1 MTTQLL
7 RLAGISAFL
16 AFGSLLPA
24 AIAPAENLL
33 PADTVA
39 FFSVPDANAVRTATK
54 QSPMLM
60 FWNDPAMK
68 PFHDKFMAQFNAKF
82 IAPLEADLGM
92 KVAPFLDLLQGQL
105 TVGATVNGS
114 NGHDDIPAGLV
125 VLLDAK
131 GKSAALKTNLVAL
144 TKKWT
149 DSGRAL
155 RTEKIRGLTFT
166 VLPLSTNDLAAILP
180 KRTPVQELGKEP
192 KPEKPTEIY
201 FTQFESLLVVANSAK
216 LAETLAA
223 RLTGGNLPALADDPI
238 FQADKPALLRE
249 SPLYYGWFNAKVT
262 FDLIAKAP
270 EPAEDENNPF
280 APKFSPAKILEATGL
295 NGVKSASFAVR
306 DNREGSSLVIH
317 LTAPAATRTG
327 LVKIIALPAKDAS
340 IPAFVPAEAVK
351 FSRFRLDGK
360 QTWAELQ
367 KLAAAIS
374 PQAQAGLNSA
384 IDMANMYGQ
393 QKNPAFDIRTS
404 LFGNLG
410 DDIITYQKPV
420 SGDSLVELANPP
432 TLYLVAVSNPEEV
445 ISAIKTIGS
454 LAAPQDAAA
463 AEPREFLGHKIYTLA
478 LRGKGQKPLL
488 IATSSGYLALSTDT
502 GILEEYLRAA
512 DGKIKPL
519 RDNPALANAIQQLGN
534 TGGGIFGYENQRE
547 TMRVTFRAFK
557 NTAANALTSKVLPV
571 SLTEWADFSLLP
583 DYDKVQK
590 YFYLSVF
597 GGNANADGQ
606 TLKIYTP
613 RSPQLN

>member
-1 MTTQLL
+1 MTTKLL
-7 RLAGISAFL
+7 RLAGITAFL
-16 AFGSLLPA
+16 AASSLVQA

-33 PADTVA
+33 PADTIA
-39 FFSVPDANAVRTATK
+39 FFSIPDANAVRTASK
-54 QSPMLM
+54 QSPVLM
-60 FWNDPAMK
+60 FWNDPSMK

-82 IAPLEADLGM
+82 ITPLEADLGM
-92 KVAPFLDLLQGQL
+92 KVDSFLDLLQGQL
-105 TVGATVNGS
+105 TVAATVNGS
-114 NGHDDIPAGLV
+114 NGHDDTPAGLA

-131 GKSAALKTNLVAL
+131 GKSGVLKTNLAAL

-155 RTEKIRGLTFT
+155 RTEKIRGLAFT
-166 VLPLSTNDLAAILP
+166 ILPLSTNDLAGILP

-216 LAETLAA
+216 LAEALAA
-223 RLTGGNLPALADDPI
+223 HLTGGNLPALADDTT
-238 FQADKPALLRE
+238 FLADKPALLRA
-249 SPLYYGWFNAKVT
+249 SPLYYGWFNAKVC
-262 FDLIAKAP
+262 FDLMAKAP
-270 EPAEDENNPF
+270 EPTDDENNPF

-295 NGVKSASFAVR
+295 NGVKSASFVVR
-306 DNREGSSLVIH
+306 DTHEGSSLELH

-327 LVKIIALPAKDAS
+327 VIKMIALPAKDAS
-340 IPAFVPAEAVK
+340 IPTFVPAEAVK

-360 QTWAELQ
+360 QTWADLQ
-367 KLAAAIS
+367 KLAAGIS
-374 PQAQAGLNSA
+374 PQAQASLNA
-384 IDMANMYGQ
+384 VIDMANMYGQ
-393 QKNPAFDIRTS
+393 QKNPAFDIRTA

-420 SGDSLVELANPP
+420 SGDTLAELSSPP
-432 TLYLVAVSNPEEV
+432 TLFLVAVSNPDEV
-445 ISAIKTIGS
+445 VSAIKTLGS

-463 AEPREFLGHKIYTLA
+463 ATPREFLGHKIYSLT

-488 IATSSGYLALSTDT
+488 ITTSSSYLALSMDA

-512 DGKIKPL
+512 EGKIKPL
-519 RDNPALANAIQQLGN
+519 RDNPALTSAIQQLGT

-557 NTAANALTSKVLPV
+557 NTAANGITSKLLPV

-583 DYDKVQK
+583 DYEKVQK

-597 GGNANADGQ
+597 GGTTTADGL
-606 TLKIYTP
+606 TLKIFTP